1 MNLATYLDRAARST
15 PDQVALHLGDTE
27 LTYRQLVDYSAR
39 FAGFLHERGLRPGDR
54 VAVWMP
60 NRLEYLPAVFG
71 TWRAGGVAV
80 PLNYLFSATPL
91 RHAVVDSGAR
101 WVLVQDSDVARLR
114 EVLAGAEP
122 APHLVGTAAA
132 GAAAD
137 DFATITASA
146 RAMEDVEPRLDGDDA
161 LLMYTSG
168 STGTPKGVRQT
179 HRNTGAQVDA
189 VIDAWHVGPDDH
201 VLIAMP
207 LFHVGGLQLCSL
219 PLLFTGGEITFMGG
233 WDPDEWLRL
242 VTTLRPTLA
251 GLISTMLIDVG
262 NRTQDAPVRLDSL
275 RICMFGG
282 SRTPGASVQRFVAG
296 TGVRPIEIY
305 GQTEQNGLAI
315 TYRPGETWRDGSMGR
330 PLSQLVRTQLVPPQG
345 GDALP
350 AGSADVG
357 ELWARGDAVTPGY
370 WHLPDLDAERFSD
383 GWFRTG
389 DLVRSDDDGYL
400 YYVDRIDD
408 MIVSGGE
415 NIYPQMVEAHLASC
429 PLVAEVAVV
438 GTPHERW
445 VQQVTAVVVPAKPDV
460 TQQDI
465 AAFCDTHPDLQGLH
479 RPRRIELVDALPRTG
494 SGKLDR
500 PSVRRM
506 FNDPSAG

>member
-1 MNLATYLDRAARST
+1 MNLATYLDRVARSV
-15 PDQVALHLGDTE
+15 PDRVALQLGDTQ
-27 LTYRQLVDYSAR
+27 LTYRQLVERSAR
-39 FAGFLHERGLRPGDR
+39 FAGFLHDGGLRPGDR
-54 VAVWMP
+54 VAAWMP

-80 PLNYLFSATPL
+80 PLNYLFSAAPL
-91 RHAVVDSGAR
+91 RHAVLDSGAR
-101 WVLVQDSDVARLR
+101 WVLAQDSDVDRLR
-114 EVLAGAEP
+114 EVIAGAEP
-122 APHLVGTAAA
+122 APQLVAMTSDAGTD
-132 GAAAD
+132 D
-137 DFATITASA
+137 DFETVTVSA
-146 RAMEDVEPRLDGDDA
+146 DPLEDVAPRFDGDDA

-201 VLIAMP
+201 VLNSMP

-219 PLLFTGGEITFMGG
+219 PLLFTGGQITFMGG

-262 NRTQDAPVRLDSL
+262 NRTHHSPVRLDSL

-282 SRTPGASVQRFVAG
+282 SRTPAAPVQRFVAR

-330 PLSQLVRTQLVPPQG
+330 PLTQLVTTQLVPPQG
-345 GDALP
+345 GDPLP
-350 AGSADVG
+350 TGSGDVG

-370 WHLPDLDAERFSD
+370 WHLPDLDAERFTD

-389 DLVRSDDDGYL
+389 DLVRSDNDGYL

-415 NIYPQMVEAHLASC
+415 NIYPQMVESHLASC
-429 PLVAEVAVV
+429 PLVAEVAVI

-445 VQQVTAVVVPAKPDV
+445 IEQVTAVIVPAKPGV
-460 TQQDI
+460 TTQDI
-465 AAFCDTHPDLQGLH
+465 AAFCDTHPDLQDLH